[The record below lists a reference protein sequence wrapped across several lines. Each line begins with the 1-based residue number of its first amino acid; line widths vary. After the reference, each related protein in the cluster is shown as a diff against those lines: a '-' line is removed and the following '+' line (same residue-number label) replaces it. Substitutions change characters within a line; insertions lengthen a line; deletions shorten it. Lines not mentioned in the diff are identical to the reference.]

1 MMAGLIWR
9 EKPDGTRALAYPV
22 YLAGALAAWA
32 MIYVLH
38 DKFMPAARPA
48 LAHGHHR
55 GADVGVITAAASLAA
70 PVAEPPAAEAAEAR
84 SYRLRSKEPGAG
96 RPKHRHAERAD
107 AEAEIDPI
115 DETLHSAASA
125 STSDPTAAGFAP
137 LLPALPPEA
146 PGEAPARM
154 ARPQLLGYRDGSADL
169 GAADSSAVRAD
180 AAPALARGAVL
191 PVYLLTTVD
200 TSNPAAVLQFAVAED
215 VYSHGVLRLHFGTR
229 LLGRFF
235 GRPMRDRLTLAVD
248 TVLYP
253 DGRHEPITATAV
265 EADEQGADIRPGI
278 AASFV
283 PPPAW
288 AQAAP
293 YLADFATGFLGLLQS
308 RAQQGAA
315 IGVGGVTLAT
325 AVPEDAKGPA
335 YQASSQ
341 AIGDFTRARL
351 REWEDRYAAYYY
363 IPAGTACWLQL
374 DADFAGAYSHAP

>member
-32 MIYVLH
+32 LIYVLH
-38 DKFMPAARPA
+38 EKFMPVARPA

-55 GADVGVITAAASLAA
+55 GADVGAITSAASLAA
-70 PVAEPPAAEAAEAR
+70 PVAEPPPAEPPEAR
-84 SYRLRSKEPGAG
+84 SYRLRSPESGTD
-96 RPKHRHAERAD
+96 RPKHRHAERAA

-115 DETLHSAASA
+115 DETLHAAAAVSPPDPSAAGL
-125 STSDPTAAGFAP
+125 AA

-146 PGEAPARM
+146 PGEAPARPL
-154 ARPQLLGYRDGSADL
+154 RPQLLGYRDGSADL
-169 GAADSSAVRAD
+169 GAADSSAERAS

-215 VYSHGVLRLHFGTR
+215 VYSHGALRLRFGTR
-229 LLGRFF
+229 LLGRFV
-235 GRPMRDRLTLAVD
+235 GHPMRDRLTLAVD

-253 DGRHEPITATAV
+253 DGRHEPIAATAV
-265 EADEQGADIRPGI
+265 EADEQGANIRPGV

-288 AQAAP
+288 AQTAP
-293 YLADFATGFLGLLQS
+293 YLADFATGFLGLLPS

-315 IGVGGVTLAT
+315 IGLGGVTLAA

-351 REWEDRYAAYYY
+351 REWEDRYAAYYC
-363 IPAGTACWLQL
+363 IPAGTGCWLQL
-374 DADFAGAYSHAP
+374 EADFAGTYSHAP